1 LIAFSDELQIS
12 RADPDIRQCL
22 AHALSAPKGLQGEI
36 IQGGFELVDIQASD
50 ENKFAGAIGRKPL

>member
-1 LIAFSDELQIS
+1 
-12 RADPDIRQCL
+12 L